1 MRRIVNMSKEDRG
14 PSHGHRQ
21 HAQKFGKDGACGS
34 GDVLANRQTD
44 TQTDILITILRN
56 RSCGRSKNIA
66 YLSVCSTSCDINS
79 VSLYTPFTRYKRV
92 SNRLYNRLGEPVV
105 QPVGQPA
112 ASCKQTPNV
121 LSNRLYNLFDNRL
134 DVCIRYTPVVQLV
147 WQQVVSCKRGFR
159 VRVVMDSLQHE
170 AYNEIHTFNDV

>member
-1 MRRIVNMSKEDRG
+1 VSRHPFPGDRRCGLSSTCRRRTD
-14 PSHGHRQ
+14 HGHRQ

-147 WQQVVSCKRGFR
+147 
-159 VRVVMDSLQHE
+159 
-170 AYNEIHTFNDV
+170 